1 MLPFFFFLI
10 ILFFLFECVSFFF
23 LLFFLFDCVSFD
35 KHPAMKAESMILSGE
50 FRRGPKGGEGG
61 PKWGKACVRA
71 PKSHH
76 EGGTTGQPWGHL
88 GDKELLSEKLV
99 DPAWPQSSRAT
110 AQG

>member
-1 MLPFFFFLI
+1 MCCLFFLI

-50 FRRGPKGGEGG
+50 FRHGPKGGEGG